1 MTLHVDGLTATQPEA
16 AYIGAPAE
24 SAPALT
30 FESATPLFGLV
41 REEPL
46 VEQKWVA
53 PSPPVPRTSYPDA
66 LQRSL
71 DVTIALAAL
80 LVLWPVMLITSILV
94 RLSGPGPIIYS
105 HKRLG
110 RNGEVF
116 GCLKFRTMRA
126 DADRILLALLESSP
140 PLMAEWQQDRKLR
153 KDPRITA
160 IGGFLRRYSLDEL
173 PQIFNVLRGNMSI
186 VGPRPLATDESHYYA
201 DSYAVYC
208 SLKPGITGL
217 WQVSGRNEVCYDY
230 RVQLDC
236 EYARMRSLRSDI
248 WIILRT
254 VPVVFR
260 GTGL

>member
-1 MTLHVDGLTATQPEA
+1 MNLQADGLTVAQSETAFLGSPS
-16 AYIGAPAE
+16 E
-24 SAPALT
+24 SASASR
-30 FESATPLFGLV
+30 FENATPLFGLV

-46 VEQKWVA
+46 VEKEWVA
-53 PSPPVPRTSYPDA
+53 PSMALPRTSYPDS
-66 LQRSL
+66 LQRTL
-71 DVTIALAAL
+71 DITTALAAL
-80 LVLWPVMLITSILV
+80 FVLWPMMLITAMLV
-94 RLSGPGPIIYS
+94 RLSGPGPIIYC
-105 HKRLG
+105 HRRLG

-116 GCLKFRTMRA
+116 DCLKFRTMRP
-126 DADRILLALLESSP
+126 DADRILVALLDSSP
-140 PLMAEWQQDRKLR
+140 HLMTEWQQERKLR

-160 IGGFLRRYSLDEL
+160 IGGFLRRYSIDEL
-173 PQIFNVLRGNMSI
+173 PQIFNVLRGDMSI

-201 DSYAVYC
+201 ESYAVYC

-236 EYARMRSLRSDI
+236 EYARKRSLRSDI